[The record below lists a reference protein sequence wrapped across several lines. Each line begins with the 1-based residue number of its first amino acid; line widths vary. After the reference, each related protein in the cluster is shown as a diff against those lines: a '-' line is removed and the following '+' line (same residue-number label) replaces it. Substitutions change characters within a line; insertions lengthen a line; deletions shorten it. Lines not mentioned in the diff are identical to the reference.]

1 MQLSLKRKGDYAVRA
16 MISVGRHYGTGL
28 RQARQI
34 STEMHIPYK
43 TLTLI
48 LAGLVAEGLLEANH
62 GPKGGY
68 RLARDPSEIS
78 LLDIVEAA
86 EGPATFDHCVLRD
99 GPCDWEETCPVHD
112 IWARTQDAL
121 IRELASTSLATS
133 RQSTP
138 PSKPVHTRPKPLPI
152 LGPRI
157 DTASATNQRIGGE
170 KGEQLLD
177 VWPECL
183 APRVA
188 HMSEFRRRQRPRR
201 PGD

>member
-1 MQLSLKRKGDYAVRA
+1 MLSIMQLSLRRKGDYAVRA
-16 MISVGRHYGTGL
+16 MISVGRHHGTGL

-48 LAGLVAEGLLEANH
+48 LAGLVAERLLIAVH

-68 RLARDPSEIS
+68 RLAREPEEIT

-112 IWARTQDAL
+112 TWARTQDAL
-121 IRELASTSLATS
+121 IRELAATTLAEIAAIDAAIEDGTYQPAAPPHTQPTS
-133 RQSTP
+133 R
-138 PSKPVHTRPKPLPI
+138 HGIR
-152 LGPRI
+152 
-157 DTASATNQRIGGE
+157 N
-170 KGEQLLD
+170 
-177 VWPECL
+177 
-183 APRVA
+183 
-188 HMSEFRRRQRPRR
+188 
-201 PGD
+201 

>member
-34 STEMHIPYK
+34 STEMNIPYK

-48 LAGLVAEGLLEANH
+48 LAGLVAEGLLVASH

-68 RLARDPSEIS
+68 RLARPPDEIS

-86 EGPATFDHCVLRD
+86 EGPARIDRCVLRD

-112 IWARTQDAL
+112 TWSRTQDA
-121 IRELASTSLATS
+121 ITQELASTSLADLTAIDAAIES
-133 RQSTP
+133 GSYQPETP
-138 PSKPVHTRPKPLPI
+138 PHVHLTTRH
-152 LGPRI
+152 GNR
-157 DTASATNQRIGGE
+157 N
-170 KGEQLLD
+170 
-177 VWPECL
+177 
-183 APRVA
+183 
-188 HMSEFRRRQRPRR
+188 
-201 PGD
+201 

>member
-16 MISVGRHYGTGL
+16 MISVGRRYETGL

-48 LAGLVAEGLLEANH
+48 LAGLVTEGLLVAAH

-68 RLARDPSEIS
+68 RLARPPNEIS

-99 GPCDWEETCPVHD
+99 GPCDWGETCPVHD
-112 IWARTQDAL
+112 AWARTQEAL
-121 IRELASTSLATS
+121 IRELASTSLAEVTAIDATIEAGSYQPESPPHS
-133 RQSTP
+133 RPTER
-138 PSKPVHTRPKPLPI
+138 HGNR
-152 LGPRI
+152 
-157 DTASATNQRIGGE
+157 N
-170 KGEQLLD
+170 
-177 VWPECL
+177 
-183 APRVA
+183 
-188 HMSEFRRRQRPRR
+188 
-201 PGD
+201 

>member
-16 MISVGRHYGTGL
+16 MISVGRHYETGL

-48 LAGLVAEGLLEANH
+48 LAGLVTEGLLVAAH

-68 RLARDPSEIS
+68 RLARPPNEIS
-78 LLDIVEAA
+78 LLNIIEAA

-112 IWARTQDAL
+112 TWARTQEAL
-121 IRELASTSLATS
+121 IRELASTSLAEVTAIDATIETGSYQPESPPHS
-133 RQSTP
+133 RPTERHG
-138 PSKPVHTRPKPLPI
+138 KR
-152 LGPRI
+152 
-157 DTASATNQRIGGE
+157 N
-170 KGEQLLD
+170 
-177 VWPECL
+177 
-183 APRVA
+183 
-188 HMSEFRRRQRPRR
+188 
-201 PGD
+201 

>member
-68 RLARDPSEIS
+68 RLARDPSDIS

-99 GPCDWEETCPVHD
+99 GPCDWEADLPGSRHLGPHPRRPHPRAGLDLPC
-112 IWARTQDAL
+112 RTLLTIDAA
-121 IRELASTSLATS
+121 IEASSYQAEA
-133 RQSTP
+133 P
-138 PSKPVHTRPKPLPI
+138 PHTRPTDRHGI
-152 LGPRI
+152 R
-157 DTASATNQRIGGE
+157 T
-170 KGEQLLD
+170 
-177 VWPECL
+177 
-183 APRVA
+183 
-188 HMSEFRRRQRPRR
+188 
-201 PGD
+201 